1 MEKNNVMWNKVF
13 LFFACTLQIYKVQWI
28 AQSKCERPPHKFPTG
43 RPLRSMTALPFPES
57 WQTDRTV
64 LRPYTPADEKNFL
77 GLWSDPV
84 VQRLSFI
91 EYLSPTRTE
100 QFLQRTIQAITSGS
114 LFFMVAE
121 EKERREFIGHVSL
134 NFKPPSNRDAVVGIA
149 LKDGYRARGF
159 GTELMLWLITHGFR
173 ELRLN
178 RISLTVLEDNMS
190 ALKMYKKMYVRRMG
204 GCNCA
209 NHESL

>member
-1 MEKNNVMWNKVF
+1 
-13 LFFACTLQIYKVQWI
+13 
-28 AQSKCERPPHKFPTG
+28 
-43 RPLRSMTALPFPES
+43 MTALPFPETW

-77 GLWSDPV
+77 GLWGDPV
-84 VQRLSFI
+84 VQRLSFV

-100 QFLQRTIQAITSGS
+100 QFLQRTIQAIARGS

-134 NFKPPSNRDAVVGIA
+134 NFMPPSNRDAAVGIA
-149 LKDGYRARGF
+149 LKDGYRGRGF

-173 ELRLN
+173 EFGLN

-190 ALKMYKKMYVRRMG
+190 ALKMYKKMYVRRVG
-204 GCNCA
+204 SCNCA
-209 NHESL
+209 NHESR

>member
-1 MEKNNVMWNKVF
+1 
-13 LFFACTLQIYKVQWI
+13 
-28 AQSKCERPPHKFPTG
+28 
-43 RPLRSMTALPFPES
+43 MTTLPFPES
-57 WQTDRTV
+57 RRQTDRTV
-64 LRPYTPADEKNFL
+64 LRPYTPADEKDFL

-100 QFLQRTIQAITSGS
+100 QFLQKTIQAISNGS
-114 LFFMVAE
+114 LFFMVVE

-149 LKDGYRARGF
+149 LKDGYRGRGF

-173 ELRLN
+173 EFGLN
-178 RISLTVLEDNMS
+178 RISLTVLQDNIS
-190 ALKMYKKMYVRRMG
+190 ALKMYKKIGFILEGRNKWVTRSHGNTRDIICMSIEREQWDTQRG
-204 GCNCA
+204 RKR
-209 NHESL
+209 EFS

>member
-1 MEKNNVMWNKVF
+1 
-13 LFFACTLQIYKVQWI
+13 
-28 AQSKCERPPHKFPTG
+28 
-43 RPLRSMTALPFPES
+43 MTALPLPET
-57 WQTDRTV
+57 WRQTDRTV

-77 GLWSDPV
+77 RLWSDPV
-84 VQRLSFI
+84 IQRLSFI

-100 QFLQRTIQAITSGS
+100 QFLQRTVQAIAGGS

-134 NFKPPSNRDAVVGIA
+134 NFNPPSNRDAAVGIA
-149 LKDGYRARGF
+149 LKDGYRGRGF

-173 ELRLN
+173 ELGLN

-190 ALKMYKKMYVRRMG
+190 ALKMYKKIGFALEGRNRGVHRSHGNTRDIICMSIVREEWDVQRG
-204 GCNCA
+204 RRRGFT
-209 NHESL
+209 